1 MKKIV
6 GLDLDEIFRAYI
18 ETFHHYYEKEF
29 DLKVY
34 DKTGEQISGYQCEY
48 TTNKLND
55 IFEFKEYVRKN
66 KYIKSDIDTVY
77 SSHLRFENDEE
88 FISKENAFN
97 IFRYED
103 YLIELY
109 GTCPKTYTNVS
120 LDLSKLVDKYQDEV
134 EFKFL
139 VKDKTVTV
147 GPSLFFIST
156 LKPIVKKY
164 EFVDTFEDVWN
175 NCDVYITSNP
185 DFVTTIQDEK
195 EIILKSMPYNEDLNV
210 KYRINAISDLL
221 ENKFI
226 DNIIKNDK

>member
-29 DLKVY
+29 DLKKF
-34 DKTGEQISGYQCEY
+34 DKKGEQISGYECEY
-48 TTNKLND
+48 TTNDLGK

-66 KYIKSDIDTVY
+66 KYIKSDIDTYY
-77 SSHLRFENDEE
+77 SNRLKFEENEE
-88 FISKENAFN
+88 YISKEKALN

-120 LDLSKLVDKYQDEV
+120 LDINRLIKKYEDSL
-134 EFKFL
+134 EFIFL
-139 VKDKTVTV
+139 IKDKEVTI

-156 LKPIVKKY
+156 MKPIIKRY
-164 EFVDTFEDVWN
+164 EFVNEFKDLWEK
-175 NCDVYITSNP
+175 CDIYITANP
-185 DFVTTIQDEK
+185 DIYETMDNTK
-195 EIILKSMPYNEDLNV
+195 NIILKNMPYNDHIDTDY
-210 KYRINAISDLL
+210 KINSISDLL
-221 ENKFI
+221 ENKLI
-226 DNIIKNDK
+226 DKILEND